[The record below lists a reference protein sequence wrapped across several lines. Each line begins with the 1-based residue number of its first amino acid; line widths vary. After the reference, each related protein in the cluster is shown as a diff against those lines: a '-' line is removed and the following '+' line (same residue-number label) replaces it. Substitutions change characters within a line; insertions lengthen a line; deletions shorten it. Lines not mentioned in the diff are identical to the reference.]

1 MHYLLK
7 RFIVFVLLCCLPAIS
22 FAENKEFY
30 GRSIP
35 LTVVMEESNETLT
48 LRGVALS
55 KHFFEDDYIGA
66 FYSQNTVLDAKAA
79 LADMGPKRMVF
90 YFLRSND
97 HFREQ
102 LESAIEENNS
112 PQMVQREQINISQLL
127 KIFDRP
133 LREGDIVILDY
144 IPKVGMRIILR
155 GTVNVVI
162 KDTEIYNLVLKSW
175 MGRQPP
181 SKKFRKDLF
190 NLT

>member
-1 MHYLLK
+1 MPYLLK
-7 RFIVFVLLCCLPAIS
+7 RFIVLALLLCLPAMS
-22 FAENKEFY
+22 VAENKEFY

-35 LTVVMEESNETLT
+35 LTVVMEESNEVLT
-48 LRGVALS
+48 LRGVALC
-55 KHFFEDDYIGA
+55 KYFFEDDYIGA
-66 FYSQNTVLDAKAA
+66 FYSQNTVKDEKAA
-79 LADMGPKRMVF
+79 LADNGPKRMVF

-97 HFREQ
+97 RFRKQ
-102 LESAIEENNS
+102 LEAAIEENNS

-133 LREGDIVILDY
+133 LREGDIVIMDY
-144 IPKVGMRIILR
+144 IPKIGMRIILR

-162 KDTEIYNLVLKSW
+162 KDTEIYNLVLKTW

>member
-1 MHYLLK
+1 MSHLLK
-7 RFIVFVLLCCLPAIS
+7 RFFAFVLLCLPVIS

-35 LTVVMEESNETLT
+35 LTVVMEESSETLT

-66 FYSQNTVLDAKAA
+66 FYSQNLVLDAKAA
-79 LADMGPKRMVF
+79 LADNGPKRMVF

-97 HFREQ
+97 HFRKQ
-102 LESAIEENNS
+102 LEAAIEENNS

-127 KIFDRP
+127 KIFDRH

-144 IPKVGMRIILR
+144 IPKIGMRIILR

-162 KDTEIYNLVLKSW
+162 KDTEIYNLVLKTW